1 MTIKRKLLGCL
12 ALFGVATLLL
22 VGVGYWS
29 AQSSEAALSTLLADR
44 VLPLRQLKLVADRY
58 AVEIV
63 DTAHKARNGNMGF
76 AEAAAKVSGGSTEL
90 HAAWRTY
97 RATRIEGEEAKLA
110 AEAEAR
116 MKVADDKVERLDKIL
131 RAGDAPALDGFV
143 RTEMYPAI
151 DPVSEAI
158 NQLADLQIK
167 ISESVATE
175 AQAAAGF
182 ARLSMAALGLLAG
195 AVLAVSFLTITH
207 KVIAPIR
214 RLSQIITELGRSSG
228 EATLPHLEQQDEI
241 GDITRSVDGF
251 LKAAIAKERDR
262 AAAAAAEQ
270 TIVTGALRD
279 SLAAL
284 KAGDLTLPVTAHFPP
299 AYAELK
305 SNFNEALDNL
315 RTLIGTVIQSA
326 KGINSGS
333 TEIARASED
342 LARRT
347 ESTAASLAETS
358 ASVGEIDGRLKA
370 TAAAAGNTV
379 DRATGA
385 IRTVE
390 GGRAITDEAVQA
402 MGRVAESAKGIDG
415 VIEGLDKIAFQTRVL
430 AMNAAVEA
438 GRAGD
443 AGRGFAVVADL
454 VSALAMR
461 AEEEAKRARDQLTVT
476 QSEIGTAV
484 EAVQKVDGA
493 LSDISDDVAQ
503 VHQLLGSMATDNN
516 AQAAAI
522 VQVTTAVHTMD
533 SATQQNAAMVEETSA
548 AARNL
553 SNETRLLSDQA
564 SRFRVSGGG
573 GGSLQG
579 RFATPAAEARPLPA
593 AAIRAMTREV
603 EDWQSF

>member
-1 MTIKRKLLGCL
+1 MTIKQKLLGCL
-12 ALFGVATLLL
+12 ALFGIATLLL
-22 VGVGYWS
+22 IGVGYWS
-29 AQSSEAALSTLLADR
+29 ARSSERALSTLLTDR
-44 VLPLRQLKLVADRY
+44 VLPLHDLKIVADRY
-58 AVEIV
+58 AVQIV
-63 DTAHKARNGNMGF
+63 DTAHKARNGNIGF
-76 AEAAAKVSGGSTEL
+76 AEAASNVAAGSAEL
-90 HAAWRTY
+90 HKAWAAY
-97 RATRIEGEEAKLA
+97 RQTEIAGEESRVA

-116 MKVADDKVERLDKIL
+116 MQLADRKVDRLHAIL
-131 RAGDAPALDGFV
+131 RAGDAAALDGFV
-143 RTEMYPAI
+143 RHELYPAI
-151 DPVSEAI
+151 DPVSESI
-158 NQLADLQIK
+158 NRLVDLQIK
-167 ISESVATE
+167 ISEEVANE
-175 AQAAAGF
+175 ARGTAGF

-195 AVLAVSFLTITH
+195 AVLVVSFLTITH

-214 RLSQIITELGRSSG
+214 RLAKIIAELARSSG
-228 EATLPHLEQQDEI
+228 ETTLPHLEQQDEI

-251 LKAAIAKERDR
+251 LKSAIAKERDR
-262 AAAAAAEQ
+262 ADAAAAEQ
-270 TIVTGALRD
+270 TTVTTALRD

-284 KAGDLTLPVTAHFPP
+284 KAGDLTRPVTAAFPA

-326 KGINSGS
+326 QGISTGS
-333 TEIARASED
+333 KDIAQASED

-347 ESTAASLAETS
+347 ESTAASLAETA
-358 ASVGEIDGRLKA
+358 ASIGEIDGRLKA
-370 TAAAAGNTV
+370 TAAAASNTV
-379 DRATGA
+379 ERANGA
-385 IRTVE
+385 IHTVE
-390 GGRAITDEAVQA
+390 GGRAITDEAVRA
-402 MGRVAESAKGIDG
+402 MSRVADSAKGIDG

-438 GRAGD
+438 GRAGE

-484 EAVQKVDGA
+484 DAVQKVDGA
-493 LSDISDDVAQ
+493 LSNIAQDVAQ
-503 VHQLLGSMATDNN
+503 VHQLLGGMATDNN

-553 SNETRLLSDQA
+553 SNETRSLSDQA
-564 SRFRVSGGG
+564 SRFRVADSGGT
-573 GGSLQG
+573 SLQG
-579 RFATPAAEARPLPA
+579 KFATPAEARPLPVA
-593 AAIRAMTREV
+593 AVRAMTRDV

>member
-1 MTIKRKLLGCL
+1 MTIKQKLLGCL
-12 ALFGVATLLL
+12 ALFGITTLLL

-29 AQSSEAALSTLLADR
+29 ARSSEGALSTLLADR
-44 VLPLRQLKLVADRY
+44 VKPLRELKVVADRY

-63 DTAHKARNGNMGF
+63 DTAHKARNGNMAF
-76 AEAAAKVSGGSTEL
+76 AEAATKVAAGSDEL
-90 HAAWRTY
+90 HKSWRAY
-97 RATRIEGEEAKLA
+97 RATRIEGEEARLA
-110 AEAEAR
+110 AEAETR
-116 MKVADDKVERLDKIL
+116 MKVADEKVERLGKIL
-131 RAGDAPALDGFV
+131 SAGDAAALDGFV
-143 RTEMYPAI
+143 RNEMYPAI

-158 NQLADLQIK
+158 AKLVDLQIK
-167 ISESVATE
+167 ISESIAGK

-195 AVLAVSFLTITH
+195 AVLIVSFLTITH

-214 RLSQIITELGRSSG
+214 RLAEIIAERARSSG
-228 EATLPHLEQQDEI
+228 EARLPHLEQQDEI

-262 AAAAAAEQ
+262 AEAAAAEQ
-270 TIVTGALRD
+270 TTVTTALRD

-284 KAGDLTLPVTAHFPP
+284 KAGDLTRPVTAAFPA

-326 KGINSGS
+326 QGISTGS
-333 TEIARASED
+333 KDIAQASED

-347 ESTAASLAETS
+347 ESTAASLAETA
-358 ASVGEIDGRLKA
+358 ASIGEIDGRLKA
-370 TAAAAGNTV
+370 TAAAATNTV
-379 DRATGA
+379 ERANGA
-385 IRTVE
+385 IHTVE

-402 MGRVAESAKGIDG
+402 MSRVADSAKGIDG

-438 GRAGD
+438 GRAGE

-461 AEEEAKRARDQLTVT
+461 AEEEAKRACDQLTVT

-493 LSDISDDVAQ
+493 LSNISQDVAQ

-564 SRFRVSGGG
+564 SRFRVAGDGGA
-573 GGSLQG
+573 SLQG
-579 RFATPAAEARPLPA
+579 RFATPAEARPLPVA
-593 AAIRAMTREV
+593 AVRAMTRDV